1 MKGWPIMEVESEK
14 RRFAILR
21 HLMDTPGRELNDMI
35 LADGCRVQG
44 IPTTGDQART
54 AMNWLAENDLVAVRS
69 LGRFMVAKLTRAGS
83 EVARGITDVPGI
95 LRFGEDD

>member
-1 MKGWPIMEVESEK
+1 MEVESEK

-21 HLMDTPGRELNDMI
+21 HLRDTPARELNAAI

-44 IPTTGDQART
+44 IPTTGDQVLT
-54 AMNWLAENDLVAVRS
+54 AMKWLADNDLVTVRS
-69 LGRFMVAKLTRAGS
+69 LGSFTVAKLTRAGS